1 MKFPFVFV
9 ASLLFLSTLSVLG
22 GSSKKKESIQEISR
36 DAYVWGYPVV
46 FLSHIRESM
55 LAKTKESKN
64 SLNHFFNSRKIP
76 DSFLGSFLS
85 VNPENVYSWAWV
97 DLSKE
102 PLVLIHPQIKDRFYS
117 IQFVDAYANVF
128 RTLSNHNQGEKPGA
142 FLITPPGWHGP
153 LPAAMG
159 QILAS
164 TPEIFIFSQTFLE
177 GFNGRTSFS
186 KLEFK
191 PKLIP
196 LSQWMAGVEI
206 DSFRAEYPQARL
218 KIDKNLATGGRKF
231 YQELSRIVA
240 KNPPPQK
247 QKPKRWNGLTPLV
260 CKAKKTSTSSFQTP
274 KL

>member
-164 TPEIFIFSQTFLE
+164 TPEILIFSQTFLE

-231 YQELSRIVA
+231 YQELSRIVE
-240 KNPPPQK
+240 KNPPP
-247 QKPKRWNGLTPLV
+247 T
-260 CKAKKTSTSSFQTP
+260 KAET
-274 KL
+274 